1 MMFSRRA
8 WIFAIFV
15 AVSPAVAGEI
25 SGAAHVIDGDTIE
38 IGATKVRLFGID
50 APESAQTCRAV
61 VEKAYPCG
69 EAATA
74 RVRQMTEGRPITCK
88 GDEHDRYGRLLGVC
102 SVGGVEINR
111 TLVREG
117 LAWAFVKYSRT
128 YVPEEQEARRA
139 KRGVFATENTP
150 PWDFR
155 SGRWGEAEKHALTR
169 EGCAIKGN
177 VNRKGEH
184 IYHMPWQRDYAKVNM
199 DKGLGERWFC
209 DEGEAEKAGWRRAAR

>member
-1 MMFSRRA
+1 
-8 WIFAIFV
+8 
-15 AVSPAVAGEI
+15 
-25 SGAAHVIDGDTIE
+25 
-38 IGATKVRLFGID
+38 
-50 APESAQTCRAV
+50 
-61 VEKAYPCG
+61 
-69 EAATA
+69 
-74 RVRQMTEGRPITCK
+74 MTEGRPITCK

-155 SGRWGEAEKHALTR
+155 ADRWGKAEKQVHAK

-177 VNRKGEH
+177 VNRKGER

-199 DKGLGERWFC
+199 EKGLGEHWFC
-209 DEGEAEKAGWRRAAR
+209 NEGEAEKAGWRRAAR